1 MIFLLIVLTVIWVY
15 YFYKNTV
22 PQLYGWRK
30 KLLIVLRSAALIVI
44 LILLFNPVLFFIKHT
59 INRPKVIMLNDIS
72 DSMNQESGNINKTDA
87 IQDFRE
93 IMEADIRSR
102 KYNTVNYDFAGG
114 LGKNTASTRLTP
126 ALQEISLKQ
135 NLEDVQAI
143 FLFSDGWL
151 KDENLETII
160 DLNIPIYTVIPDFKI
175 NDFDL
180 EISSLRYNKTAYRN
194 ELTPIEVNLS
204 STDFNGGARV
214 EIFIDNK
221 QIKAKKIEFHDT
233 DFLQEFFEIS
243 FNETGMRSF
252 EVIVSSDSTNEKNPA
267 NNKHTGAIQVLRERS
282 RITIISDKSGWDAK
296 FIIDAIQQNP
306 RWQHSFLLKEDTL
319 KKQRQKISLKDE
331 IQETVMLIL
340 LNNNSLQFTPTEAK
354 IIKNFVKQGGGLFLM
369 GKPPKEISEIL
380 PAIDFG
386 FRTTFESTFSFTDE
400 SKRYETF
407 NLEKIRSNIP
417 PINYYFVKPKLQSKI
432 LAKIENDERSPAIL
446 FMNYEK
452 GKVLQLAFLNLWKW
466 QLWEKDN
473 KYNQFISNIISWLSR
488 ESSERFFA
496 RTNKTSYFCGEK
508 IAVNLTA
515 YDETLSPI
523 HDLNAKLIVFNE
535 KHDKVFEEFLLTKE
549 DEYQCE
555 IGFLPSGSYSF
566 QVRDER
572 TGLETKGE
580 FMVTADDPESRD
592 RGFNTSLLAYISDQT
607 NGKLFYPEDITE
619 FEFPE
624 VQLMSFKKRIEIPV
638 YKKWYLIAL
647 FLLVFCLELFFRKRW
662 GLL

>member
-1 MIFLLIVLTVIWVY
+1 MIFILIVLTVILVF
-15 YFYKNTV
+15 YFYRNTV

-30 KLLIVLRSAALIVI
+30 KLLIILRCVALIVI
-44 LILLFNPVLFFIKHT
+44 LILLLNPVLFFIKHT
-59 INRPKVIMLNDIS
+59 INRSKVIMLNDIS
-72 DSMNQESGNINKTDA
+72 DSMNQESGNISKTDA
-87 IQDFRE
+87 LQGFRE
-93 IMEADIRSR
+93 IVGTDIRSE
-102 KYNTVNYDFAGG
+102 KYDIVNYAFAGC

-126 ALQEISLKQ
+126 ALQEISQKQ

-151 KDENLETII
+151 KDENLETVI

-180 EISSLRYNKTAYRN
+180 EITSLRYNKTAYRN

-204 STDFNGGARV
+204 STNFDGNAQV
-214 EIFIDNK
+214 ELYIDK
-221 QIKAKKIEFHDT
+221 KRIKAKNIYFQDI

-252 EVIVSSDSTNEKNPA
+252 EVVVSSDSTNEKNPA
-267 NNKHTGAIQVLRERS
+267 NNKYTGAIQVLRERS
-282 RITIISDKSGWDAK
+282 RITIISDKLGWDTK
-296 FIIDAIQQNP
+296 FIINAIQQNP
-306 RWQHSFLLKEDTL
+306 RWEHSFLLKEKTL
-319 KKQRQKISLKDE
+319 KKIRQTVSLKNE
-331 IQETVMLIL
+331 IQKTVMLVLI
-340 LNNNSLQFTPTEAK
+340 NNNSLQLTPGETE

-369 GKPPKEISEIL
+369 GKPPEDISEIL
-380 PAIDFG
+380 PAVDYG

-400 SKRYETF
+400 SKKYETF
-407 NLEKIRSNIP
+407 NLEEVRSNIP
-417 PINYYFVKPKLQSKI
+417 PVNYYFAKPKLQAKI
-432 LAKIENDERSPAIL
+432 LAKIENEERSPAIL

-452 GKVLQLAFLNLWKW
+452 GKVLQLTFLNLWKW
-466 QLWEKDN
+466 QLWAKNN
-473 KYNQFISNIISWLSR
+473 KYNQFITNTISWLSR

-496 RTNKTSYFCGEK
+496 YTNKTSYFSGEK

-523 HDLNAKLIVFNE
+523 YDLNAKLTVFDENRNN
-535 KHDKVFEEFLLTKE
+535 VFEEFLLAK
-549 DEYQCE
+549 DDVYQCE
-555 IGFLPSGSYSF
+555 IGFLPSGDYSF
-566 QVRDER
+566 QVQDER

-592 RGFNTSLLAYISDQT
+592 RGFNTSLLAYISEQT
-607 NGKLFYPEDITE
+607 NGKLLYPEDMAE
-619 FEFPE
+619 FKFPE
-624 VQLMSFKKRIEIPV
+624 AQLMSFKKRTEIPV

-647 FLLVFCLELFFRKRW
+647 FLISFCLELFFRKRW

>member
-1 MIFLLIVLTVIWVY
+1 MIFLLIALAVLLIF
-15 YFYKNTV
+15 YFYRNSV

-30 KLLIVLRSAALIVI
+30 KLLIVLRSVAIIVI
-44 LILLFNPVLFFIKHT
+44 LILLLNPVLFFIKHT

-72 DSMNQESGNINKTDA
+72 DSMNQESGDISKTDA
-87 IQDFRE
+87 LQDFRE
-93 IMEADIRSR
+93 IVRTEIRSG
-102 KYNTVNYDFAGG
+102 KYDIVNYDFAGEP
-114 LGKNTASTRLTP
+114 GKNTTRLTP
-126 ALQEISLKQ
+126 ALQEITQKQ
-135 NLEDVQAI
+135 NLEDIQAI

-151 KDENLETII
+151 KDESLESII
-160 DLNIPIYTVIPDFKI
+160 ALNIPIYTVVPDFKI

-180 EISSLRYNKTAYRN
+180 EITSLRYNKTVYRN
-194 ELTPIEVNLS
+194 DLTPIEVNLS
-204 STDFNGGARV
+204 STNFNGNAKI
-214 EIFIDNK
+214 ELYIDNK
-221 QIKAKKIEFHDT
+221 KIKAKKIEFRDT

-252 EVIVSSDSTNEKNPA
+252 EVVVSSDSTNEKNPA
-267 NNKHTGAIQVLRERS
+267 NNKYTGAIQVLRERS

-296 FIIDAIQQNP
+296 FMIDAIQQNP
-306 RWQHSFLLKEDTL
+306 RWEHSFLLKEKTL
-319 KKQRQKISLKDE
+319 KKIRQQVSLKDE

-340 LNNNSLQFTPTEAK
+340 INKNSLQFTTAEAE

-380 PAIDFG
+380 PAADYG

-407 NLEKIRSNIP
+407 NLEKVRSNIP
-417 PINYYFVKPKLQSKI
+417 PVNYYFVKPKLQAKI
-432 LAKIENDERSPAIL
+432 LAKIENEERNPAIL

-466 QLWEKDN
+466 QLWEKEN

-496 RTNKTSYFCGEK
+496 RTNKTSYFSGEK
-508 IAVNLTA
+508 ITVNLTA

-523 HDLNAKLIVFNE
+523 YDLNSKLTVFDK
-535 KHDKVFEEFLLTKE
+535 KHDKVFEEFLLAKE
-549 DEYQCE
+549 DVYQCE
-555 IGFLPSGSYSF
+555 IGFLPSGNYSF
-566 QVRDER
+566 QVIDER

-592 RGFNTSLLAYISDQT
+592 RGFNTSLLAYIADQT
-607 NGKLFYPEDITE
+607 NGKLYYPEDITE

-624 VQLMSFKKRIEIPV
+624 AQLKTFKKRAEIPI

-647 FLLVFCLELFFRKRW
+647 FLFSFCLELYLRKRW

>member
-1 MIFLLIVLTVIWVY
+1 MIFLLIALAVLLIF
-15 YFYKNTV
+15 YFYRNTV

-30 KLLIVLRSAALIVI
+30 KLLIVLRSVAIIVI
-44 LILLFNPVLFFIKHT
+44 LILLLNPVLFFIKHT
-59 INRPKVIMLNDIS
+59 LNRPKVIMLNDIS
-72 DSMNQESGNINKTDA
+72 DSMNQESGDISKTDA
-87 IQDFRE
+87 LQDFRE
-93 IMEADIRSR
+93 IVRTEIRSG
-102 KYNTVNYDFAGG
+102 KYDIVNYDFAGEP
-114 LGKNTASTRLTP
+114 GKNTTRLTP
-126 ALQEISLKQ
+126 ALQEITQKQ
-135 NLEDVQAI
+135 NLEDIQAI

-151 KDENLETII
+151 KDESLESII
-160 DLNIPIYTVIPDFKI
+160 TLNIPIYTVVPDFKI

-180 EISSLRYNKTAYRN
+180 EITSLRYNKTVYRN
-194 ELTPIEVNLS
+194 DLTPIEVNLS
-204 STDFNGGARV
+204 STNFNGNARV
-214 EIFIDNK
+214 ELFINNK
-221 QIKAKKIEFHDT
+221 KNKAKKIEFRNT

-243 FNETGMRSF
+243 FNETGIRSF
-252 EVIVSSDSTNEKNPA
+252 EVVVSSDSTNEKNPA
-267 NNKHTGAIQVLRERS
+267 NNKYTGAIQVLRERS
-282 RITIISDKSGWDAK
+282 RITIISDKPGWDAK
-296 FIIDAIQQNP
+296 FMIDAIQQNP
-306 RWQHSFLLKEDTL
+306 RWEHSFLLKEKTL
-319 KKQRQKISLKDE
+319 KKIRQQVSLKDE

-340 LNNNSLQFTPTEAK
+340 INNNSLQFTTAEAE

-369 GKPPKEISEIL
+369 GKPPKAISEIL
-380 PAIDFG
+380 PAADYG

-400 SKRYETF
+400 SKKYETF
-407 NLEKIRSNIP
+407 NLEKVRSNIP
-417 PINYYFVKPKLQSKI
+417 PVNYYFVKPKLQAKI
-432 LAKIENDERSPAIL
+432 LAKIENEERNPAIL

-473 KYNQFISNIISWLSR
+473 KYNQFITNIISWLSR

-496 RTNKTSYFCGEK
+496 RTNKTSYFSGEK
-508 IAVNLTA
+508 ITVNLTA

-523 HDLNAKLIVFNE
+523 YDLNAKLTVFDE
-535 KHDKVFEEFLLTKE
+535 KHDKVFEEFLLTEE

-555 IGFLPSGSYSF
+555 IGFLPSGNYSF
-566 QVRDER
+566 KIRDER

-592 RGFNTSLLAYISDQT
+592 RGFNTSFLAYISDQT

-624 VQLMSFKKRIEIPV
+624 AQLMSFKKRAEIPV

-647 FLLVFCLELFFRKRW
+647 FLVSFCLELFFRKRW

>member
-1 MIFLLIVLTVIWVY
+1 MIFLLIGFAVFLIL

-30 KLLIVLRSAALIVI
+30 KLLIVLRCIALIVI
-44 LILLFNPVLFFIKHT
+44 LILIFNPILFYKKHSH
-59 INRPKVIMLNDIS
+59 NRPVVIMLNDIS
-72 DSMNQESGNINKTDA
+72 NSMDQESGTISKTDA
-87 IQDFRE
+87 LHDFKE
-93 IMEADIRSR
+93 TLETEIRSR
-102 KYNTVNYDFAGG
+102 KFDIVNYDFAEG

-126 ALQEISLKQ
+126 ALQEITKKQ
-135 NLEDVQAI
+135 NLEDIQAV

-151 KDENLETII
+151 KDENLETVI
-160 DLNIPIYTVIPDFKI
+160 DLNIPIYTVVPDFKI

-180 EISSLRYNKTAYRN
+180 EITSLRYNKTAYKN
-194 ELTPIEVNLS
+194 ELTPIVVNLS
-204 STDFNGGARV
+204 STGFNGNAQV
-214 EIFIDNK
+214 ELFINNK
-221 QIKAKKIEFHDT
+221 KNKAKKIEFRDT

-267 NNKHTGAIQVLRERS
+267 NNKYTGAIQVLRDRS
-282 RITIISDKSGWDAK
+282 RITIISDKPGWDVK

-306 RWQHSFLLKEDTL
+306 RWEHTFLLKEKTL
-319 KKQRQKISLKDE
+319 KKIRQQVFLKDE

-340 LNNNSLQFTPTEAK
+340 INNKSLQFTPAEAE
-354 IIKNFVKQGGGLFLM
+354 IIKNFVKQGGGLYLM
-369 GKPPKEISEIL
+369 GKPPEEISEIL
-380 PAIDFG
+380 PAVDNG

-407 NLEKIRSNIP
+407 NLKKAKSNIP
-417 PINYYFVKPKLQSKI
+417 PIDYYYVKPKLQAKI
-432 LAKIENDERSPAIL
+432 LAKIENEERSPAIL

-473 KYNQFISNIISWLSR
+473 KYNQFITNIISWLSR
-488 ESSERFFA
+488 ESSERFYA
-496 RTNKTSYFCGEK
+496 RTNKTSYFSGEQ
-508 IAVNLTA
+508 ITVNLSA

-523 HDLNAKLIVFNE
+523 YDLNAKLTVFDE
-535 KHDKVFEEFLLTKE
+535 KHDKVFEEFLLTRE
-549 DEYQCE
+549 DVYQCE
-555 IGFLPSGSYSF
+555 IGFLPSGNYSF
-566 QVRDER
+566 HVRDER

-592 RGFNTSLLAYISDQT
+592 RGFNTSLLAYISDHT
-607 NGKLFYPEDITE
+607 NGKLFYSEDITE

-624 VQLMSFKKRIEIPV
+624 AQIKSLKKRIEIPV
-638 YKKWYLIAL
+638 YKKWYLIVL
-647 FLLVFCLELFFRKRW
+647 FLVSFCLELYFRNRW